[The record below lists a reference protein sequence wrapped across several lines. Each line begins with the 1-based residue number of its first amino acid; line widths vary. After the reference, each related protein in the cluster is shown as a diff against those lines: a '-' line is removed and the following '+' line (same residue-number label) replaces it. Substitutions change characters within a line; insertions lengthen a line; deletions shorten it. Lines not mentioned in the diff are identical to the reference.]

1 MGRPRL
7 FRDPVHLQLRYER
20 ADGEAVPVSGRPRLG
35 WVMQRL
41 VDRPEFQRLRHIRQN
56 GLTNL
61 VFHGAEHSRFSHSMG
76 VAHVAESM
84 FSYVCRNMDEPV
96 NEEHL
101 LATCV
106 AALLHDV
113 GHGPFSHTL
122 EEILKAANV
131 KFDHERMTQRIIM
144 ESGVRRVLDSIGAR
158 FAEDVSSYIS
168 KKRTEEHWRYK
179 LVSSQLDADR
189 LDYLLRDAMSA
200 GLRGHGY
207 DLVRLLDM
215 LHHLDGKRIAVHWRG
230 IETVE
235 GYLVAL
241 DQMYRAVYFH
251 HTVRAASVLLSSVLR
266 RALDLAKKDPSG
278 IFLDADPLKE
288 LMEKGDGCDLRTYL
302 RLGEF
307 QIWTL
312 IERWQTHED
321 KVLSD
326 LSMRLMTRQLF
337 KTMEAPSGHFSDL
350 QDLLERAKALARDK
364 IPHCNEAV
372 DELYVCVDDPIRT
385 SYKRYDWRSEADD
398 DQIWIVGIP
407 DGKPCPIE
415 SYPKS
420 KLIDGLKNTT
430 YLPRLVFPNE
440 IRDELYAS
448 QKGSKS

>member
-20 ADGEAVPVSGRPRLG
+20 ADAAAIPVSGRQRLG

-56 GLTNL
+56 GLTNF

-84 FSYVCRNMDEPV
+84 FARVCRNMDEPLD
-96 NEEHL
+96 EEHL

-106 AALLHDV
+106 AALLHDI

-122 EEILKAANV
+122 EEILKAASIR
-131 KFDHERMTQRIIM
+131 FDHERMTQRIIM
-144 ESGVRRVLDSIGAR
+144 ESGVRGVLDEIGSG
-158 FAEDVSSYIS
+158 FAEDVNSYIS
-168 KKRTEEHWRYK
+168 KKRDEEHWRYK

-207 DLVRLLDM
+207 DLGRLLDM

-266 RALDLAKKDPSG
+266 RALDLARKSSGG
-278 IFLDADPLKE
+278 IFLDADPLQE
-288 LMEKGDGCDLRTYL
+288 LMEKGDGCDLQTYL

-312 IERWQTHED
+312 IERWRAHED

-326 LSMRLMTRQLF
+326 LSARLMARQLF
-337 KTMEAPSGHFSDL
+337 KTMEVPSGHINDAF
-350 QDLLERAKALARDK
+350 DLLERAKSLARAK
-364 IPHCNEAV
+364 IPHC
-372 DELYVCVDDPIRT
+372 DETVEGLYVCIDDPIRT
-385 SYKRYDWRSEADD
+385 SYKQYDWRGEAKD

-407 DGKPCPIE
+407 GEKPCPIE

-420 KLIDGLKNTT
+420 KLIDGLKDTT
-430 YLPRLVFPNE
+430 YLPRLVFPIE
-440 IRDELYAS
+440 IRDELFAS
-448 QKGSKS
+448 LKGVNL